1 MKSSIVLHLEDA
13 AFALLAATLLVGAPV
28 AVVLLGLR

>member
-1 MKSSIVLHLEDA
+1 MKPDIVLHLEDA
-13 AFALLAATLLVGAPV
+13 AVALLAAAGLVGVPV

>member
-1 MKSSIVLHLEDA
+1 MKPSMMLHLEDA
-13 AFALLAATLLVGAPV
+13 AVALLAATLLVGAPV